1 MSKPKIEV
9 FSPSGECGCSF
20 STWINRVWNVLNE
33 YGVKI
38 EIVSLM
44 SDSPRAEELG
54 VGGRSVVVNG
64 EVIAVF
70 ELERK
75 INEVCRKKSQE

>member
-20 STWINRVWNVLNE
+20 STWINGVWNVLNE
-33 YGVKI
+33 YQEKI

-44 SDSPRAEELG
+44 LDSPRAKELG
-54 VGGRSVVVNG
+54 VRGRSVVVNG
-64 EVIAVF
+64 EVTTVF

-75 INEVCRKKSQE
+75 INEVCRKKNQE